1 MFTINPKEIA
11 TPLMHSYMLSA
22 IAPRPIAF
30 VSTID
35 KAGNVNLSPFSFF
48 NAFGSNPPLVVFS
61 PARRV
66 RDHSTKHSLE
76 NVLEIPEAVINVVNF
91 AMVQQASLASSE
103 YPKGTNEFVKAGFTE
118 EASVLIRP
126 PRVKESPVQMECK
139 VVDVI
144 ETGKEGGAA
153 NLVVC
158 HILLMHINEDVLT
171 PDKKIDQHKLDL
183 VARMGFDWY
192 CRASGNALFEVP
204 KPLHSPLPMG
214 YDHIPHSIY
223 NSNVL
228 TGNNLGML
236 GNVVAMPTED
246 EVEKFRETDF
256 FRKEV
261 LPLAEKKSVEAIHAL
276 AKKLLDE
283 RKVSEAWLVL
293 LSSN

>member
-1 MFTINPKEIA
+1 MFTINPREIS

-35 KAGNVNLSPFSFF
+35 KGGNVNLSPFSFF

-76 NVLEIPEAVINVVNF
+76 NVLEVPEACINVVNF

-103 YPKGTNEFVKAGFTE
+103 YPKGVNEFVKSGFKE
-118 EASVLIRP
+118 EPSVLIRP

-144 ETGKEGGAA
+144 KTGEEGGAA

-158 HILLMHINEDVLT
+158 HILLMHISEDVLSV
-171 PDKKIDQHKLDL
+171 DRKIDQHKIDL

-192 CRASGNALFEVP
+192 CRASGAALFEVP
-204 KPLHSPLPMG
+204 KPLHTPLPVG
-214 YDHIPHSIY
+214 YEKIPASIR
-223 NSNVL
+223 NSSVL

-236 GNVVAMPTED
+236 GNIAALPTRD
-246 EVEKFRETDF
+246 ELQKFRESDF
-256 FRKEV
+256 FLKEI
-261 LPLAEKKSVEAIHAL
+261 LPLKEKKSEKEIHL
-276 AKKLLDE
+276 VAKKFLEE

-293 LSSN
+293 TS